1 MLNIVRRRLDFSLFL
16 VLIFLS
22 LVFIFIPS
30 LSDSVLDGMKLFFAC
45 VLPSLFPYFFITAIL
60 TELKTTSKISNGLSP
75 IMKNVFNVN
84 GVCGYA
90 FFMSVIAG
98 FPMGAKLVSDL
109 KTKGFLT
116 ETESVR
122 ASAFCSTSSPVFLI
136 VSVGSVMF
144 KNTVF
149 GVLLFLTNIMS
160 AILVGIVFSFYRR
173 KDKPKKIANLKQNV
187 NVDFAFSDCVYSAV
201 NSSLFV
207 GAMIALFYTLTEVLI
222 ALKLLSPITFLL
234 EKLFN
239 SQNLASGIT
248 LGFFEITKGLKTV
261 SNGGITL
268 LSLPVSAF
276 ICGFGGISV
285 IAQSVAFLKKA
296 KIKTAPFVLAK
307 TLSAIFS
314 FIIGLVFSLVFFC

>member
-1 MLNIVRRRLDFSLFL
+1 MLNIVRRKLDFSAFL
-16 VLIFLS
+16 LLIFLS

-30 LSDSVLDGMKLFFAC
+30 LSDSVLDGIKLFFAC

-109 KTKGFLT
+109 KTKGVLT

-136 VSVGSVMF
+136 VSIGSVMF

-160 AILVGIVFSFYRR
+160 AILVGIIFSFYKR
-173 KDKPKKIANLKQNV
+173 KDKPNPTVLSQQKV

-207 GAMIALFYTLTEVLI
+207 GAVITLFYTITEVLI
-222 ALKLLSPITFLL
+222 ALKILSPITCIVNIIINDL
-234 EKLFN
+234 
-239 SQNLASGIT
+239 NLSNGLT
-248 LGFFEITKGLKTV
+248 LGLFEITKGLKAV
-261 SNGGITL
+261 SNSGISLLTL
-268 LSLPVSAF
+268 PISAF
-276 ICGFGGISV
+276 IVGFGGISV
-285 IAQSVAFLKKA
+285 IAQSVAFLKSA

-307 TLSAIFS
+307 TLSAVLS
-314 FIIGLVFSLVFFC
+314 FLIGLIFNLIFFY

>member
-30 LSDSVLDGMKLFFAC
+30 LSDSVLDGIKLFFAC

-60 TELKTTSKISNGLSP
+60 TELKTTSKISNSLSP
-75 IMKNVFNVN
+75 IMKKVFNVN
-84 GVCGYA
+84 GVCGYT

-136 VSVGSVMF
+136 VSVGSMMF

-207 GAMIALFYTLTEVLI
+207 GAMITLFYTFTEV
-222 ALKLLSPITFLL
+222 
-234 EKLFN
+234 
-239 SQNLASGIT
+239 
-248 LGFFEITKGLKTV
+248 
-261 SNGGITL
+261 
-268 LSLPVSAF
+268 
-276 ICGFGGISV
+276 
-285 IAQSVAFLKKA
+285 
-296 KIKTAPFVLAK
+296 
-307 TLSAIFS
+307 
-314 FIIGLVFSLVFFC
+314 

>member
-30 LSDSVLDGMKLFFAC
+30 LSDSVLDGIKLFFAC

-60 TELKTTSKISNGLSP
+60 TELKTTSKISNSLSP
-75 IMKNVFNVN
+75 IMKKVFNVN
-84 GVCGYA
+84 GVCGYT

-136 VSVGSVMF
+136 VSVGSMMF

-207 GAMIALFYTLTEVLI
+207 GAVITLFYTITEVLV
-222 ALKLLSPITFLL
+222 ALKILSPITYI
-234 EKLFN
+234 FN
-239 SQNLASGIT
+239 TVIKDFNLSNGLT
-248 LGFFEITKGLKTV
+248 LGLFEITKGLKTV
-261 SNGGITL
+261 SNSGITL
-268 LSLPVSAF
+268 LSLPISAF